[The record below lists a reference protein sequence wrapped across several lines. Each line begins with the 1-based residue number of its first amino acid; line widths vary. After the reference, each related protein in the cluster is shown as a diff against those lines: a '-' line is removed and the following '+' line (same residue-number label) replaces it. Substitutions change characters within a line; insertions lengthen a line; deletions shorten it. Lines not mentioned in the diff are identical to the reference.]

1 MSMPAQLAQP
11 APSEAKAFRIA
22 IKPLTRYLIMVKFCS
37 ALLIFA
43 LGELL
48 ASATIVLKED
58 GYQVQPG
65 DSIQEA
71 IELAAGNKTNKT
83 VYVHAG
89 TYRPSTPGQ
98 AFIFLN
104 HKHDG
109 VQLKAQGNVTLN
121 AANPEVARAGSRGFP
136 AIVNHIVYFG
146 DGISRRTV
154 FDGFKLTGAKGYF
167 TTNATEQIEPNRLLE
182 RGLFFYGDGGAMK
195 VFGRSYPTIRNVEC
209 HDNYASPCAG
219 GLSIQH
225 EGHGNQTSPQAV
237 LVENCIFRN
246 NSAEVNAAAVD
257 LLPGSVA
264 TLTNCLFVG
273 NYGNVGRNYID
284 DRPQPEFTN
293 AAPLCVF
300 QAAFA
305 LVLNCTFTGNRNA
318 VHDLSETGSTYRNC
332 VFWNNS
338 IPGGFYTTN
347 RFEFFAEG
355 EPEVSACFFKGVVID
370 PKRRLNSSNVFQAPD
385 PDFDEVFNPRNPL
398 YRNAGYR
405 VTVK

>member
-1 MSMPAQLAQP
+1 
-11 APSEAKAFRIA
+11 
-22 IKPLTRYLIMVKFCS
+22 VKFCS
-37 ALLIFA
+37 ALLIIVF
-43 LGELL
+43 GKLL
-48 ASATIVLKED
+48 ASGTIVLRED
-58 GYQVQPG
+58 GYHVQPG

-71 IELAAGNKTNKT
+71 IELAAANKTNKT
-83 VYVHAG
+83 VNVQAG
-89 TYRPSTPGQ
+89 TYRPGAHGQ

-104 HKHDG
+104 RRHDG
-109 VQLKAQGNVTLN
+109 VQLKARGNVVLT
-121 AANPEVARAGSRGFP
+121 AANAEIARAGARGFP

-146 DGISRRTV
+146 DGITRRTV

-167 TTNATEQIEPNRLLE
+167 TTNATEQIEPNLLLE

-195 VFGRSYPTIRNVEC
+195 VFGRSYPIIRNVEC
-209 HDNYASPCAG
+209 YDNYASPCAG

-246 NSAEVNAAAVD
+246 NTAEVNAAAVD

-273 NYGNVGRNYID
+273 NGGNLGRNYID

-318 VHDLSETGSTYRNC
+318 VHDLSDTGSIYRNC
-332 VFWNNS
+332 VFWNNTLA
-338 IPGGFYTTN
+338 GGFYTTN

-355 EPEVSACFFKGVVID
+355 DPEVSACFFNGVVID
-370 PKRRLNSSNVFQAPD
+370 PKRLLLKNSSNAFKAPD
-385 PDFDEVFNPRNPL
+385 PDFDTAFNPRNPG
-398 YRNAGYR
+398 YRTAGYR
-405 VTVK
+405 ATPK